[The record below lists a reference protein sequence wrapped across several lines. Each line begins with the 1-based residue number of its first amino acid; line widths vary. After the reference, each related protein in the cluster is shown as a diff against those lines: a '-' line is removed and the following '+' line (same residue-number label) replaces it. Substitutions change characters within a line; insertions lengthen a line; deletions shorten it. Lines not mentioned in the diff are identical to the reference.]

1 MSKHLTLSI
10 LFQGRN
16 LNYGDTVGIIGS
28 LKKHHRDGRVYT
40 YLSRQAIRY
49 NLIELLASWDE
60 KWKTDVELKGKSEAK
75 TSEVSAENPKS
86 ESEGSGMTLQ
96 YAHSAHIKDN
106 PELDLFG
113 YMKTVKAKKG
123 KGGAK
128 KGANGDESKEEDAK
142 ETTSLRTAPVRIS
155 DATSIE
161 PWNPE
166 IAFNNNMG
174 LLRRK
179 QRNSNSND
187 SAGLIP
193 FQYETHFSWYTYTIT
208 VDLDRIGKLDG
219 ESDAVDNIEKARR
232 INVLLDGVKT
242 LYRDI
247 RGRREDL
254 SPQFVIGG
262 VTGTGNPLFYNLLKV
277 EYKNGSDALTL
288 DPIEDKLQFTIPPE
302 NEPIKDLFHT
312 GVVDKIF
319 ANDKDIRDKLPNV
332 TGVEEFFEKIKKAVS
347 SYYGAKG

>member
-16 LNYGDTVGIIGS
+16 LNYGENAGTVGTV
-28 LKKHHRDGRVYT
+28 KKHFREGRVHT

-49 NLIELLASWDE
+49 SLIELLASWDP
-60 KWKTDVELKGKSEAK
+60 KWKTKVEVEGK
-75 TSEVSAENPKS
+75 
-86 ESEGSGMTLQ
+86 TLQ
-96 YAHSAHIKDN
+96 YAYSAYIKDN

-113 YMKTVKAKKG
+113 YMKTKTGKG
-123 KGGAK
+123 K
-128 KGANGDESKEEDAK
+128 ESKDGEAK
-142 ETTSLRTAPVRIS
+142 EATNLRTAPVRIS

-161 PWNPE
+161 PWNSE

-174 LLRRK
+174 LLRRTA
-179 QRNSNSND
+179 SD
-187 SAGLIP
+187 AAGLVP

-219 ESDAVDNIEKARR
+219 ESGDVIDNTEKARR

-277 EYKNGSDALTL
+277 EYKNGSDALKL
-288 DPIEDKLQFTIPPE
+288 DPIEDKLHFTIPPK